1 MKRNQSRRLGHLA
14 EKEIGSGLSEN
25 GGRKLLG
32 FTVYL

>member
-1 MKRNQSRRLGHLA
+1 MRRDQNRRLGHLA
-14 EKEIGSGLSEN
+14 EKETGSGLSEN